1 LTFSTLLEHPEAVP
15 NSMRFA
21 GRIVWL
27 GAMWVAL
34 VAGGAGCNTVRR
46 LTPGVSAEPQYTEQ
60 DLSNDLAGLAAQYSV
75 IVPAAAD
82 EITQKTTDRVVARE
96 ALGWKIDVVATSQRV
111 AFLPNPDR
119 ALLGMV
125 ILAVGQ
131 RVHFTSGTA
140 ANVFAELQP
149 LAVQAV
155 TRLENETF
163 DIAKKFLRP
172 KEVTRLRTET
182 EELIAESP
190 GGVFTPQ
197 SMVDALVRARSSPD
211 LAWVLNVPMVPFR
224 ALSGVSDTAQAI
236 NRFSETGRYFADT
249 VAMVPQVTRWQLELA
264 LHDLEDQET
273 VRDLVARWGTMA
285 DSAQEFADAAE
296 RLPKALREEASQLL
310 AEAGEG
316 QEELRTTLE
325 QLAATATQVGSAGG
339 AWTSALAEIRALQ
352 GPSEVQA
359 ADAAPGRPFDI
370 LDYESTAQQI
380 KEAAAELRQTI
391 GTLQEL
397 VGSSETAAALGR
409 LDQTVARG
417 EGLVDAVAWR
427 AVQVLAAFFA
437 LLLLYRLTVAAL
449 DRRGGRQ

>member
-1 LTFSTLLEHPEAVP
+1 LSRLLEHPEIVR
-15 NSMRFA
+15 NSIRFA

-27 GAMWVAL
+27 GVLWVVL
-34 VAGGAGCNTVRR
+34 VAGAAGCNTVRR
-46 LTPGVSAEPQYTEQ
+46 LTPGMSAESQYTEQ
-60 DLSNDLAGLAAQYSV
+60 DLSNDLAGLSAQYSV

-82 EITQKTTDRVVARE
+82 EIAQKTTDRVVLRQ
-96 ALGWKIDVVATSQRV
+96 ALGWKIDIVATSQRV
-111 AFLPNPDR
+111 AFLPDPDR

-131 RVHFTSGTA
+131 RVHFTTGAA
-140 ANVFAELQP
+140 ANVFGELQP
-149 LAVQAV
+149 IAVQAA

-163 DIAKKFLRP
+163 SVAEKLLRP
-172 KEVTRLRTET
+172 KEVKRLRTET

-197 SMVDALVRARSSPD
+197 SMLNALVRARSSPD
-211 LAWVLNVPMVPFR
+211 LAWVLNVPMAPFR

-236 NRFSETGRYFADT
+236 NRFGDTGRYFADT
-249 VAMVPQVTRWQLELA
+249 VAMMPQVTRWQLELA
-264 LHDLEDQET
+264 LHDLDDQET

-310 AEAGEG
+310 TEAGEA
-316 QEELRTTLE
+316 QEALRSTLA
-325 QLAATATQVGSAGG
+325 QLGATATQVGSAGG

-352 GPSEVQA
+352 GPSEAQA
-359 ADAAPGRPFDI
+359 AGDAPRRPFDI

-391 GTLQEL
+391 GALQEL

-417 EGLVDAVAWR
+417 EGLVDMVAWR
-427 AVQVLAAFFA
+427 AVQVLATFFV